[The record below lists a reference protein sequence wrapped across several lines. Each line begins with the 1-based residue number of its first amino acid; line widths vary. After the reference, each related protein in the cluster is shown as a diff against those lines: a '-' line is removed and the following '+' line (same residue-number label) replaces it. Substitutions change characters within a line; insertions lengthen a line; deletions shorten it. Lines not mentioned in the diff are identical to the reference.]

1 MASTVD
7 ATSSQLLSSYPS
19 ASSTTRFASHS
30 ASLPIANAAVCP
42 LNTNVNPVVWDNGKK
57 RKADHADMLQVV
69 LKMNIFSLIFFLS
82 FSVFDLLP
90 PKKTKKKSNLIKTV
104 SV

>member
-69 LKMNIFSLIFFLS
+69 LKMNIFSLIFFSLS
-82 FSVFDLLP
+82 LFLISSP
-90 PKKTKKKSNLIKTV
+90 PKKQKKSLI
-104 SV
+104 